1 MFILQEES
9 PPMTGSTKT
18 GSAQP
23 SPYSDDLT
31 SDRWAWLAGTYW
43 YVPTETLP
51 ALQVVDIREQRSR
64 IINDQTLWF
73 IERYESGY
81 LIGRAAISLDG
92 AEFSPLTMVGSI
104 TPLGDVSVSFT
115 STDTVSLSLRDGVTT
130 ASLSTGGGRMIQ
142 RDGAW
147 AFLMQMTNGAGVG
160 NVTHWSYM
168 VRSTPEDDSWTN
180 LPGMPGVS
188 IGEVFAD

>member
-1 MFILQEES
+1 
-9 PPMTGSTKT
+9 MTASTST

-23 SPYSDDLT
+23 SPYSDDFT

-73 IERYESGY
+73 IERCESGY

-92 AEFSPLTMVGSI
+92 AEFSPLTMVGSV
-104 TPLGDVSVSFT
+104 TPLGDVSVSFA

-130 ASLSTGGGRMIQ
+130 ASLSTGAGRMIQ
-142 RDGAW
+142 RDGVW
-147 AFLMQMTNGAGVG
+147 AFLMQMTNGTGVG

-168 VRSTPEDDSWTN
+168 MQSTPSDESWTN

-188 IGEVFAD
+188 IGDVFAE